1 MMDAFR
7 KMPIG
12 IQDFEKLRTNGY
24 LYVDK
29 TAYIYRLISRGKP
42 YFLSRPRRFGKSLLL
57 STLKA
62 YFQGKKELFDG
73 LAIAGLEKDWIEYPV
88 IHLDMSIG
96 SYTSVEKLLDV
107 LVGKLKPY
115 EQEIGYTHTTSDLP
129 SRFQEL
135 IMQTAAKAGRRVVVL
150 IDEYDAPLLDTL
162 DNIDLHDEI
171 HKHLADFYLTL
182 KGSDAYLQFIFLT
195 GVTKFAQL
203 NVFSKLNQLDDI
215 SLQDPYA
222 GICGITEE
230 ELLHNFQPELHAL
243 AAYNDQTYDEAVAEM
258 KKRYD
263 GYHFARK
270 SPDVY
275 NPFSVLRVLDTKTYR
290 DYWFKTATPTALVKL
305 VKQQRLPVSEIER
318 GVWAREKDIEDFRV
332 GKSSLIPFLYQSG
345 YLTIEGY
352 KKEFNT
358 YTLGFPN
365 EEVRYG
371 FYEELLLQYAP
382 ASGES
387 EFTPNA
393 FLEELYA
400 GDVDSF
406 MNRIRALFASIPYST
421 ADGGT
426 RGEDFYQS
434 VFFLLFR
441 LLGQYSQMEVASA
454 RGRAD
459 LVVTAPDTLY
469 VFEFKM
475 MNSGTAEDALQQIDD
490 KGYAIPYS
498 AGTRKVVK
506 IGAEFSEEERTV
518 SRWVQSVQ
526 TGKIISL

>member
-1 MMDAFR
+1 MMETFR

-12 IQDFEKLRTNGY
+12 IQDFEYLRTNDY

-57 STLKA
+57 STLRA
-62 YFQGKKELFDG
+62 YFQGKKKLFDG
-73 LAIAGLEKDWIEYPV
+73 LAIAELEKDWIKYPV

-107 LVGKLKPY
+107 LDRKLVPY
-115 EQEIGYTHTTSDLP
+115 EREIGYTNTTSDLP

-162 DNIDLHDEI
+162 DNSVLHGVID
-171 HKHLADFYLTL
+171 KQLADFYLTL
-182 KGSDAYLQFIFLT
+182 NGSDAYLQFIFLT

-203 NVFSKLNQLDDI
+203 NVFSKLNQLVDI
-215 SLQDPYA
+215 SLKAPYA

-230 ELLHNFQPELHAL
+230 ELLSYFQPELHAL
-243 AAYNDQTYDEAVAEM
+243 AKKRKQTYDEAVAEM

-263 GYHFARK
+263 GYHFSIE
-270 SPDVY
+270 SPDIY
-275 NPFSVLRVLDTKTYR
+275 NPFSVLNVLADCEYR
-290 DYWFKTATPTALVKL
+290 DYWFETATPTALVKL
-305 VKQQRLPVSEIER
+305 VKKQGLSAFKIER
-318 GVWAREKDIEDFRV
+318 GVLASESDIEDFRV
-332 GKSSLIPFLYQSG
+332 DQENLTPFLYQSG
-345 YLTIEGY
+345 YLTIKGY
-352 KKEFNT
+352 KKEFDT
-358 YTLGFPN
+358 YQLGFPN

-371 FYEELLLQYAP
+371 FYEELLLQYVP
-382 ASGES
+382 ASDES
-387 EFTPNA
+387 EFVPDA

-406 MNRIRALFASIPYST
+406 MNRIRSFFAGIPYST

-426 RGEDFYQS
+426 RNEDFYQS
-434 VFFLLFR
+434 VLFLLFR
-441 LLGQYSQMEVASA
+441 LLGQYAQMELASA

-459 LVVTAPDTLY
+459 LVVTAPDTIY

-475 MNSGTAEDALQQIDD
+475 MNSGTAEDALKQIND
-490 KGYAIPYS
+490 KGYAIPYAS
-498 AGTRKVVK
+498 GTRKVVK
-506 IGAEFSEEERTV
+506 VGAEFSEEERTV
-518 SRWVQSVQ
+518 SRWM
-526 TGKIISL
+526 IE

>member
-1 MMDAFR
+1 MEALR

-12 IQDFEKLRTNGY
+12 IQDFEYLRTNDY

-29 TAYIYRLISRGKP
+29 TVYIYSLISRGKP

-62 YFQGKKELFDG
+62 YFQGKKKLFDG
-73 LAIAGLEKDWIEYPV
+73 LAIAELEKEWIEYPV
-88 IHLDMSIG
+88 IHLDMSVG
-96 SYTSVEKLLDV
+96 SYTSVEKLLNV
-107 LVGKLKPY
+107 LDRKLERY
-115 EQEIGYTHTTSDLP
+115 EREIGYTNTTSDLP

-150 IDEYDAPLLDTL
+150 VDEYDAPLLDTL
-162 DNIDLHDEI
+162 DNIALHDEI
-171 HKHLADFYLTL
+171 HKQLADFYLTL
-182 KGSDAYLQFIFLT
+182 KASDAYLQFIFLT

-203 NVFSKLNQLDDI
+203 NVFSKLNQLVDI
-215 SLQDPYA
+215 SLKAPYA

-230 ELLHNFQPELHAL
+230 ELLSNFRPELHAL
-243 AAYNDQTYDEAVAEM
+243 AENNDQTYDEAVAEM

-270 SPDVY
+270 GSDVY
-275 NPFSVLRVLDTKTYR
+275 NPFSVLNVLADSEYH

-305 VKQQRLPVSEIER
+305 VKKQGLPVSEIER
-318 GVWAREKDIEDFRV
+318 GVSASERDIEEFRV
-332 GKSSLIPFLYQSG
+332 GQRNLIPFLYQSG
-345 YLTIEGY
+345 YLTIKGY

-358 YTLGFPN
+358 YRLGFPN
-365 EEVRYG
+365 EEVTYG
-371 FYEELLLQYAP
+371 FYKNLLLQYVP
-382 ASGES
+382 ASDES
-387 EFTPNA
+387 EFVPDA

-400 GDVDSF
+400 GNVDSF
-406 MNRIRALFASIPYST
+406 MNRIRALFAGIPYST

-426 RGEDFYQS
+426 RNEDFYQS
-434 VFFLLFR
+434 ILFLLFR
-441 LLGQYSQMEVASA
+441 LLGQYSQMELASA

-475 MNSGTAEDALQQIDD
+475 MNSGTAEDALQQINE

-498 AGTRKVVK
+498 AGERKVVK
-506 IGAEFSEEERTV
+506 IGAEFSEAERTV
-518 SRWVQSVQ
+518 SRWV
-526 TGKIISL
+526 IE